1 MRTFHF
7 RRAIGALAAAGALA
21 VSPVLT
27 NYAAAQRPLADVSLE
42 EWQALSDACSNEKA
56 AALAV
61 LFPNGATAQ
70 QQEDFDHAF
79 AQQLTGAASTQL
91 MPQWQAFSEQSAA
104 GAPHAAENAFAACVY
119 HARIRQLDPNA
130 AFPTPAQSQ
139 TDQLFANLPRRD
151 GGAGANMI
159 AQSLDPA
166 ARAER
171 QRLQQHADAERQARQ
186 QQAAANNA
194 AFWDTLLGVVATVGN
209 AYVDY
214 ESQRAQIEA
223 GDQAAAA
230 QAAANALAAQQQ
242 QQAAAPPPSQ
252 GGYAYTTVDGRCIGT
267 ACPAGNADQ
276 GGGHQTPLD
285 PTTGRPCVTMTGQER
300 AIAGSEY
307 FYHMHFQNT
316 CSRSFSYSAHIIPRA
331 GTPTRPIRGTG
342 IGPAQN
348 GRPATSEVVCAENN
362 GVDSCAGFSDW
373 WLDNYR

>member
-1 MRTFHF
+1 MRTAHF
-7 RRAIGALAAAGALA
+7 LRAVAALVLAGALA
-21 VSPVLT
+21 ISPALT
-27 NYAAAQRPLADVSLE
+27 NYAAAQRPLADVSHE

-61 LFPNGATAQ
+61 LFPNGATTQ

-166 ARAER
+166 ARTER
-171 QRLQQHADAERQARQ
+171 QRLQQQADAERQARQ

-209 AYVDY
+209 AYVGY

-223 GDQAAAA
+223 NNQAAAA
-230 QAAANALAAQQQ
+230 QAAANAALQQQ
-242 QQAAAPPPSQ
+242 QQLNNGPYPQPSQ
-252 GGYAYTTVDGRCIGT
+252 GGTSYTYLNGQCVGT
-267 ACPAGNADQ
+267 GCP
-276 GGGHQTPLD
+276 L
-285 PTTGRPCVTMTGQER
+285 
-300 AIAGSEY
+300 
-307 FYHMHFQNT
+307 
-316 CSRSFSYSAHIIPRA
+316 
-331 GTPTRPIRGTG
+331 TPTNPAVRHVHHPENEGTHCVQVRQTDHSAVSHWETYNGCPWPVEVEDPDGLIELG
-342 IGPAQN
+342 IGSVYPVFTTPPFQYWACRYDRRQGVGIMHNPN
-348 GRPATSEVVCAENN
+348 GEGFICVV
-362 GVDSCAGFSDW
+362 DF
-373 WLDNYR
+373 

>member
-1 MRTFHF
+1 
-7 RRAIGALAAAGALA
+7 
-21 VSPVLT
+21 
-27 NYAAAQRPLADVSLE
+27 
-42 EWQALSDACSNEKA
+42 
-56 AALAV
+56 
-61 LFPNGATAQ
+61 
-70 QQEDFDHAF
+70 
-79 AQQLTGAASTQL
+79 

-171 QRLQQHADAERQARQ
+171 QRLQQQADAERQARQ

-223 GDQAAAA
+223 GNQAAAA
-230 QAAANALAAQQQ
+230 QAAANAALQQHQQQ
-242 QQAAAPPPSQ
+242 SSTVQQAQ
-252 GGYAYTTVDGRCIGT
+252 GGVSYTYINGQCVGYG
-267 ACPAGNADQ
+267 CPQQSANAAGGQQSYLN
-276 GGGHQTPLD
+276 
-285 PTTGRPCVTMTGQER
+285 PTTGQACITVVGQDR
-300 AIAGSEY
+300 DPDGDFRI
-307 FYHMHFQNT
+307 HFQNT
-316 CSRSFSYSAHIIPRA
+316 CERSFLMGAVVIGGPASNRSDHNAPAHINGAQGGVPARA
-331 GTPTRPIRGTG
+331 STSCGPHSQTPCTG
-342 IGPAQN
+342 
-348 GRPATSEVVCAENN
+348 
-362 GVDSCAGFSDW
+362 GFTGQFFPTPG
-373 WLDNYR
+373 